1 MAAHRAARWIFTHC
15 VRAQMPDTGEP
26 SGWSHVPCAHRAVV
40 PGTSARWVVPVCEVC
55 WLWPFMGGSAL
66 VIINNDRST
75 DRTFHWVE
83 TIALPIMT
91 AVSVIG
97 GTVSLWLFTGLSFSD
112 LG

>member
-1 MAAHRAARWIFTHC
+1 
-15 VRAQMPDTGEP
+15 
-26 SGWSHVPCAHRAVV
+26 
-40 PGTSARWVVPVCEVC
+40 
-55 WLWPFMGGSAL
+55 MGGSAL

-97 GTVSLWLFTGLSFSD
+97 GTVSLWLSLDSAFRISADGHHA
-112 LG
+112 